1 VNRFNAI
8 AEAASTEALNIPHR
22 NIVKYLGKLNPHD
35 SLERIPICD
44 KRHASL
50 SRPIVKKCVPRVGY
64 NETGQYPPDQFG
76 MRKMVENPTGDS
88 ILAEGRIFRL
98 LFLIMRAINV
108 AGAHPNFVKIASP
121 VKRMQGQPESE
132 QILVHTGQHYD
143 EVMSQQFFEDLE
155 IPRPEIN
162 LHVGSGTQAEQTAE
176 ILKRRFEP
184 IVMDSRPDV
193 VLVVG
198 DVNSTIACHMPPRK
212 LA

>member
-1 VNRFNAI
+1 
-8 AEAASTEALNIPHR
+8 
-22 NIVKYLGKLNPHD
+22 
-35 SLERIPICD
+35 
-44 KRHASL
+44 
-50 SRPIVKKCVPRVGY
+50 
-64 NETGQYPPDQFG
+64 

-198 DVNSTIACHMPPRK
+198 DVNSTIACPMPPRK